1 MLMIS
6 LQRGRSAVEF
16 HLGLIFGKQ
25 TLDETRPRSPGG
37 NKLLMRGSGF
47 ETKKKSSTKHLLYK
61 SKFVEVCLLSKI
73 VQQII
78 STRLLNG

>member
-6 LQRGRSAVEF
+6 LQKGPSAVEF

-47 ETKKKSSTKHLLYK
+47 E
-61 SKFVEVCLLSKI
+61 
-73 VQQII
+73 
-78 STRLLNG
+78 R